1 MSYWRLFNNWKL
13 KQKKLFEGSNE
24 CINKCS
30 DKYLYEYNGKYVS
43 QLPNGYFNDDN
54 NVIKCKCQLEKC
66 FACPTL
72 ALNKQLCTK
81 CNVNYYKMENDPLN
95 LGNYFNCYNEAPNGY
110 YFDKIDKL
118 YKKCY
123 YTCETCKIK
132 GDNEFHN
139 CLKCKTKF
147 NFEINTNNYINCIY
161 KK

>member
-1 MSYWRLFNNWKL
+1 
-13 KQKKLFEGSNE
+13 
-24 CINKCS
+24 
-30 DKYLYEYNGKYVS
+30 
-43 QLPNGYFNDDN
+43 
-54 NVIKCKCQLEKC
+54 
-66 FACPTL
+66 
-72 ALNKQLCTK
+72 
-81 CNVNYYKMENDPLN
+81 MENDPLN

-147 NFEINTNNYINCIY
+147 NFEINTNNYINCYEKCNYYYYFDNNSLIY
-161 KK
+161 IFKLYIKNKILSNKHIFPLDILF